1 MAVFNLDFRVD
12 CHFLEQNI
20 TMRIA
25 ILALTA
31 VLVGVAMAG
40 IILTRITNIKVVFP
54 SFPLYYSH

>member
-12 CHFLEQNI
+12 FHFLEQNI

-25 ILALTA
+25 ILALIA

-40 IILTRITNIKVVFP
+40 IILTRITNIKVVLVFIIP
-54 SFPLYYSH
+54 VIL

>member
-25 ILALTA
+25 ILALIA

-40 IILTRITNIKVVFP
+40 IILTRITNIKVVLVFIP
-54 SFPLYYSH
+54 VIL

>member
-25 ILALTA
+25 ILALIA

-40 IILTRITNIKVVFP
+40 IILTRITNIKVVLVFIK
-54 SFPLYYSH
+54 

>member
-25 ILALTA
+25 ILALIA

-40 IILTRITNIKVVFP
+40 IKLMRITNINVVIVFMHFP
-54 SFPLYYSH
+54 VIL